1 MNKEQL
7 YWQMRE
13 NDFIKAIN
21 NKDLE
26 VVREYIIEK
35 LLDNRI
41 YGVKICDSIVKSM
54 FPSFYQPM
62 SEKEKEYFDDESFD
76 KCAANG
82 DFIIDDEPPTDD

>member
-1 MNKEQL
+1 MTKEQL
-7 YWQMRE
+7 YLQMRE
-13 NDFIKAIN
+13 NAFIQAIN
-21 NKDLE
+21 NKDIDAA
-26 VVREYIIEK
+26 REYIIEK

-41 YGVKICDSIVKSM
+41 YGVEICDSIVKSL

-82 DFIIDDEPPTDD
+82 DFIIDD